1 MFISGG
7 SEQYECDVAI
17 RKASLLCWFY
27 CPDFE
32 PDDNIALSTSLLRHA
47 TRDFAADFYPGDPV
61 DPDEPS
67 TALVDFL
74 RLDVV
79 PALGASPYLQRLLIT
94 LKHDALLND
103 SLISAV
109 SSTCRTMANHPALL
123 AGSAPTGILSAL
135 VDAVNKQALL
145 GDPDTQSQTLAELV
159 GMYRYM
165 FMCLLLRLTT
175 WMSLTVIH

>member
-1 MFISGG
+1 MNKSQNVFIVGATGQTG
-7 SEQYECDVAI
+7 SSIV
-17 RKASLLCWFY
+17 
-27 CPDFE
+27 
-32 PDDNIALSTSLLRHA
+32 
-47 TRDFAADFYPGDPV
+47 
-61 DPDEPS
+61 
-67 TALVDFL
+67 
-74 RLDVV
+74 
-79 PALGASPYLQRLLIT
+79 
-94 LKHDALLND
+94 DALLND

-159 GMYRYM
+159 GMYRYV